1 MKTKEELVEFLN
13 KKIENNQ
20 NLDDAHNY
28 IFLKAY
34 LEDMIEKEKSE
45 INKYLK

>member
-20 NLDDAHNY
+20 NLEDAHNY

-34 LEDMIEKEKSE
+34 LEDMIEKENNEAHK
-45 INKYLK
+45 

>member
-13 KKIENNQ
+13 RKIENNQ

-34 LEDMIEKEKSE
+34 LEDMIEKEKNE
-45 INKYLK
+45 EHK

>member
-13 KKIENNQ
+13 KKIDNNQ
-20 NLDDAHNY
+20 NFADVHNY

-34 LEDMIEKEKSE
+34 LEDMIEKEKNE
-45 INKYLK
+45 ENK